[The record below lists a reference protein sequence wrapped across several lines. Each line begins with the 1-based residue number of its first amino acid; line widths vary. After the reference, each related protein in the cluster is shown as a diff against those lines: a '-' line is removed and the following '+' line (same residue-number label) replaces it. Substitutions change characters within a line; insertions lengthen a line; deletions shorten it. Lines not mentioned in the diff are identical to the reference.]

1 MLLRREIKVM
11 TRTATR
17 IGALAAVL
25 IATAMVS
32 TAFAQ
37 GPIQKRIDFNINV
50 PYEVQMGGYLLPA
63 GDYVLRQ
70 VSANDLNLFAL
81 YPGRHMM
88 HSPVA
93 MIRTTRIDYYASGRW
108 PEHTNI
114 KLNIDEGSS
123 EATPVLRGW
132 NIPGDDGWQ
141 VVAVVPRHKAFMAK
155 AR

>member
-1 MLLRREIKVM
+1 MTSTMTKKGAVATILLF
-11 TRTATR
+11 
-17 IGALAAVL
+17 AAS
-25 IATAMVS
+25 IS

-50 PYEVQMGGYLLPA
+50 PYELQVGGYLLPA

-81 YPGRHMM
+81 YPGKYMM

-93 MIRTTRIDYYASGRW
+93 MIRTVRIDYYASGHY

-114 KLNIDEGSS
+114 QLSIDESGNA
-123 EATPVLRGW
+123 ATPVLRGW
-132 NIPGDDGWQ
+132 TIPGEDGWQ
-141 VVAVVPRHKAFMAK
+141 VISVVPRHKSVL
-155 AR
+155 ARVR

>member
-50 PYEVQMGGYLLPA
+50 PFQVRMGGYLLPA

-81 YPGRHMM
+81 FPGKYMM

-93 MIRTTRIDYYASGRW
+93 MIRTTRIDYYSSGRW
-108 PEHTNI
+108 PSKTNLL
-114 KLNIDEGSS
+114 LNIDEMGGQ
-123 EATPVLRGW
+123 ATPVLRGW
-132 NIPGDDGWQ
+132 NIPGEDG
-141 VVAVVPRHKAFMAK
+141 
-155 AR
+155 